1 MALLLLTTVSTPLAW
16 SANSHLGF
24 VNAYNLKSGANDQ
37 YGIVDFTQG
46 SNVNRQIQAI
56 ELGTYGYCT
65 KSVNG
70 SYYEFCNKRGSAY
83 DVLLRP
89 AVNDSSAAYE
99 SAEIQDGLTRGLV
112 VHIVAFVFAIVSLV
126 LALVPN
132 LLVML
137 ISALLHL

>member
-16 SANSHLGF
+16 GANSRLGF
-24 VNAYNLKSGANDQ
+24 VTAYNLRSGSNDQ
-37 YGIVDFTQG
+37 FGIVDFTEN
-46 SNVNRQIQAI
+46 SNTQRQIQSI
-56 ELGTYGYCT
+56 ELGTYGYCS

-70 SYYEFCNKRGSAY
+70 SYYEFCNKRGNAY
-83 DVLLRP
+83 SVLLRP

-99 SAEIQDGLTRGLV
+99 STEIQDGLTRGLV
-112 VHIVAFVFAIVSLV
+112 VHIVAFVFAIVSLL